1 MTKEVALR
9 FDTHVDIDM
18 QKTVNFLEE
27 SRKVVRSLFE
37 QNPKL
42 AIQALNQVS
51 AIEAMSHKIKLDELQ
66 QQAMISKVSMQREIG
81 TLLMP
86 LVKRGPKL
94 NNSKNPS
101 LKDLG
106 ISEDESKV
114 WQKYATLPEYAWNFA
129 LKQQLFP
136 RKTYLLTEIKRFV
149 EIRDYLDMMED
160 VRVDQLALKEYFVK
174 GYVLADVKAD
184 LEQND
189 IQTKSERKAKSSVGK
204 QAWKYEQESQ
214 EEEEVVDDSI
224 VENMVDL
231 LVANSEAFEHIVD
244 ESVAFFEQI
253 KSAKITKSDRENI
266 EISMDRLIECS
277 KQMFK
282 AYRRARKVL
291 KWQ

>member
-1 MTKEVALR
+1 
-9 FDTHVDIDM
+9 
-18 QKTVNFLEE
+18 
-27 SRKVVRSLFE
+27 
-37 QNPKL
+37 
-42 AIQALNQVS
+42 
-51 AIEAMSHKIKLDELQ
+51 
-66 QQAMISKVSMQREIG
+66 
-81 TLLMP
+81 
-86 LVKRGPKL
+86 
-94 NNSKNPS
+94 
-101 LKDLG
+101 
-106 ISEDESKV
+106 
-114 WQKYATLPEYAWNFA
+114 
-129 LKQQLFP
+129 
-136 RKTYLLTEIKRFV
+136 
-149 EIRDYLDMMED
+149 
-160 VRVDQLALKEYFVK
+160 
-174 GYVLADVKAD
+174 VKAD